1 MSWKDIFANNCC
13 CITNITLIC
22 SMTPAVVEVG
32 WTSTRPR
39 TLVGCAIPNLVW
51 ILLYLSLTGVP
62 YYSIQGLTMSSN
74 FKNSFKPD
82 LFLLLRF
89 HHGQGTLGNEKSYWR
104 TVGGKTTRF
113 LVPFQMFNKQ
123 KCPSFWRYL
132 SNEKSY
138 WIMMMC
144 VTPRYS
150 VMRGSHSLGTRRAQ
164 RMKSRRPQGPPTRSW
179 GAEGP
184 QTSCV

>member
-1 MSWKDIFANNCC
+1 M
-13 CITNITLIC
+13 
-22 SMTPAVVEVG
+22 
-32 WTSTRPR
+32 
-39 TLVGCAIPNLVW
+39 
-51 ILLYLSLTGVP
+51 SLT
-62 YYSIQGLTMSSN
+62 IASN
-74 FKNSFKPD
+74 FKNSPKPD
-82 LFLLLRF
+82 LPLLLRF

-164 RMKSRRPQGPPTRSW
+164 RMKSRRSQGPPTRGW

-184 QTSCV
+184 QTSCVLILVTWQVCLRQHPHPDPGQEALSAGPQPSQAARPAPSH